1 MSRIHATLVSLA
13 LAAGCGSTTAPA
25 ADAGADAAI
34 DAAID
39 APPDAAAGPSRA
51 AITAGGR
58 IAGGSLVV
66 DVAIAPPPAAAPLTG
81 GTVVVTPAHPIAR

>member
-1 MSRIHATLVSLA
+1 MSRIHASLVSLA
-13 LAAGCGSTTAPA
+13 LAAGCGSTPAPA

-39 APPDAAAGPSRA
+39 APPAGPSRA
-51 AITAGGR
+51 ALTAGGR

-66 DVAIAPPPAAAPLTG
+66 DVAIAPPPTAAPLTG